1 MTSLVTKKMKILSK
15 VFATKL
21 ASALVL
27 NLQEDKDFA
36 QFVITNLNTVS
47 INGVACLKK
56 KFAAKT
62 FVTLKTTLHVMA
74 FLTIAKKDNVK
85 TSNSV
90 LLMPN
95 VPNQINVTEELENVL
110 SVTKQ
115 TSNASFLKLVRM
127 AHAPIHQQL

>member
-1 MTSLVTKKMKILSK
+1 MTSLVTKKMKVLLK

-36 QFVITNLNTVS
+36 RFVTTNLNTVS
-47 INGVACLKK
+47 MDGVACLKK

-62 FVTLKTTLHVMA
+62 FVTLKTTLHVTA
-74 FLTIAKKDNVK
+74 FLTIAKRDNVK
-85 TSNSV
+85 TNNSV

-95 VPNQINVTEELENVL
+95 VPNQISVTEELENVL

-127 AHAPIHQQL
+127 AHVPIHQQL